1 MGLIEHWFEFVVIL
15 FFAGIYA
22 RLWFVIRDVKCIHD
36 LVHEIH
42 DHVFM
47 KTGDVQVS
55 DGENFHVM
63 SLDDFVDRFGFD
75 PTEPESD
82 NSDKADTATI
92 EAWDNAKV

>member
-1 MGLIEHWFEFVVIL
+1 MDWLPYIIIFLLVGF
-15 FFAGIYA
+15 YA
-22 RLWFVIRDVKCIHD
+22 RLWFVVRDMKCIHD

-47 KTGDVQVS
+47 KTGDVQVN

-75 PTEPESD
+75 PTEQEPDKSG
-82 NSDKADTATI
+82 KADSATI
-92 EAWDNAKV
+92 EAWDEGKV